1 MDIRFIP
8 LQVRLLRIRI
18 RIHSIRYFKH
28 TSSHQTH
35 QSNQYQ
41 YTVHRAHYT
50 IITTADTSF
59 TMNSSLA
66 LHCRNYQSSS
76 TIARARNN
84 KEVPQQSPP
93 RSLSVPTNLTD
104 VGKKC
109 IEAMEES
116 ITASP
121 ISTME
126 FHICVNEGP
135 TSLKQKGNNSL
146 AEERLLLPQQHTRGG
161 SNSNSD
167 NSQVLLLAPLSQSQQ
182 QLNQQHHYSS
192 ARKSVAAAISRPTST
207 SSTGPPPPPTTTT
220 TTTTATAT
228 FPTFKKRSSLKKVSS
243 YGNIYKS
250 SINSGQSP
258 STPTPTPPS
267 ASSHN
272 SFSFPSSLSSSPQ
285 LKRNV
290 SFGNMQIRQYN
301 VTISDN
307 PSCSH
312 GPPIQL
318 SWEYDKGKEIIVS
331 VESYEKSRTTDGDNP
346 RREHDQLLL
355 SFHERHFLLMKQGRC
370 SKREIK
376 RTMKEVKRVKRE
388 RMVTD
393 LFLPASLLDETMEN
407 IISTVKT
414 FFAAAQ

>member
-1 MDIRFIP
+1 MLF
-8 LQVRLLRIRI
+8 
-18 RIHSIRYFKH
+18 
-28 TSSHQTH
+28 
-35 QSNQYQ
+35 
-41 YTVHRAHYT
+41 
-50 IITTADTSF
+50 
-59 TMNSSLA
+59 
-66 LHCRNYQSSS
+66 
-76 TIARARNN
+76 
-84 KEVPQQSPP
+84 QSPTQP
-93 RSLSVPTNLTD
+93 H
-104 VGKKC
+104 C
-109 IEAMEES
+109 
-116 ITASP
+116 
-121 ISTME
+121 
-126 FHICVNEGP
+126 H
-135 TSLKQKGNNSL
+135 
-146 AEERLLLPQQHTRGG
+146 
-161 SNSNSD
+161 
-167 NSQVLLLAPLSQSQQ
+167 
-182 QLNQQHHYSS
+182 
-192 ARKSVAAAISRPTST
+192 
-207 SSTGPPPPPTTTT
+207 GPPPPPTTTT

-272 SFSFPSSLSSSPQ
+272 SFSFPSLLSSSPQ